1 MKIQVSWDAISL
13 STGKQ
18 LPRMCTCVTTYQ
30 STRHNIPEDLNLEQ
44 HGRENFKPSNR
55 FESLSEKVLKLC

>member
-1 MKIQVSWDAISL
+1 M

-18 LPRMCTCVTTYQ
+18 LPRMRMCVTTCQ

-44 HGRENFKPSNR
+44 NHLENFKPRKS
-55 FESLSEKVLKLC
+55 FEFLSEK